1 MMTALDD
8 DVAANENADLDRD
21 VDDEPSV
28 TPARSRPAPRGR
40 AAAA

>member
-1 MMTALDD
+1 VDD
-8 DVAANENADLDRD
+8 NGAANENAHLDRD
-21 VDDEPSV
+21 ADNEPSV

>member
-1 MMTALDD
+1 VDD
-8 DVAANENADLDRD
+8 DGAANENAHLDRD